1 MENFTNQ
8 NKVVQ
13 NTASTGEQQANSKVK
28 AKKPLPTWACIVIGA
43 IFVIIFFNP
52 FSGKSFGGNSMDD
65 IVISCAKTVISQQ
78 LKSPSSA
85 IWHNEKIVDK
95 DSYGKYLIYL
105 KVEATNSFG
114 GYITNEYLV
123 VVANVQKDGHFDY
136 NTNFAVQSVTASTYD
151 IVVDVIKE
159 LNSWN
164 KKV

>member
-1 MENFTNQ
+1 MDNFTNQ
-8 NKVVQ
+8 NVAVENPAPQPAK
-13 NTASTGEQQANSKVK
+13 K
-28 AKKPLPTWACIVIGA
+28 KKPLPTWACIVIGA
-43 IFVIIFFNP
+43 IFVLIFANP

-65 IVISCAKTVISQQ
+65 VVISCAKTLISQQ

-85 IWHNEKIVDK
+85 IWDDAKIIDK
-95 DSYGKYLIYL
+95 DSYGKYLVYL

-123 VVANVQKDGHFDY
+123 VVADVKKDGHFNY
-136 NTNFAVQSVTASTYD
+136 NTNFAVQSVDSSTYNL
-151 IVVDVIKE
+151 VVDVIKE